1 MITLHDLETA
11 IARCQGES
19 DPDAKTCIK
28 LAAYYT
34 IKEAM
39 FGDTPAH
46 IAETPSYSYAPPP
59 ASESVV
65 SYQSGTRFS
74 EAIDGLPAV
83 DVWAVM
89 DELMTVLGAT
99 NQRLYDGVMRELGK
113 I

>member
-1 MITLHDLETA
+1 MITLHDLDTA
-11 IARCQGES
+11 IARCQGET

-39 FGDTPAH
+39 FGNTTATP
-46 IAETPSYSYAPPP
+46 AETPSYSYAPPP
-59 ASESVV
+59 TSETVV

-74 EAIDGLPAV
+74 EAIDGLPAA
-83 DVWAVM
+83 DVWAVI
-89 DELMTVLGAT
+89 DELMDVLGAT
-99 NQRLYDGVMRELGK
+99 NQRLYDGVMREISK